1 MLLILNTIFAFVYW
15 QWSKEAFDEG
25 RNVLGYMNL
34 FISAMNGAAV
44 AANIF

>member
-1 MLLILNTIFAFVYW
+1 MLLLLNVILVFIYW
-15 QWSKEAFDEG
+15 YWSMDAFDEG

>member
-1 MLLILNTIFAFVYW
+1 MLFLNIIFAVVYW

-25 RNVLGYMNL
+25 RNVIGYMNL

>member
-1 MLLILNTIFAFVYW
+1 MLIFLNAILVFIYWHWSMDAFNG
-15 QWSKEAFDEG
+15 G